1 MPGKTDNKMKF
12 ALIVPVVVFILC
24 IAIFPLLFSLYMTV
38 SKWTPGAGGIT
49 FVGLQN
55 FRAIFNDP
63 RFFHALWLS
72 FAYVSTL
79 VAAELIIGTLLAIL
93 LQKEI
98 RGKNFFRVSY
108 MLPMLLSPV
117 AISYVWK
124 MIFDFKVGPVNF
136 FLGWF
141 GIQPVEWLTGSF
153 TAVLCLIIVDIWQ
166 WTPFMT
172 LTILAAF
179 EALPEELFEAA
190 VVDGGSAFKIF
201 HRITLPLA
209 MPIIVTIVLLRTIDA
224 FKVFDTVYVLTGG
237 GPGTATELLN
247 FYIYLKGFRAFDL
260 GYGTAMSW
268 IQLVVIIAMFM
279 YVIKSLKRIGA
290 MR

>member
-1 MPGKTDNKMKF
+1 MVGKTDKRMKYI
-12 ALIVPVVVFILC
+12 LIIPVVVFVLC
-24 IAIFPLLFSLYMTV
+24 IAIFPLVFSIYMAFST
-38 SKWTPGAGGIT
+38 WAPGRGLAFI
-49 FVGLQN
+49 GLQN
-55 FRAIFNDP
+55 FRYIFNDA
-63 RFFHALWLS
+63 RFFHAIGLS
-72 FAYVSTL
+72 FGY
-79 VAAELIIGTLLAIL
+79 VAALVILELIIGTFLAIL

-117 AISYVWK
+117 AVSYVWK
-124 MIFDFKVGPVNF
+124 MIFDFKVGPANY
-136 FLGWF
+136 FLSWF
-141 GIQPVEWLTGSF
+141 GIPPVEWLSGNF
-153 TAVLCLIIVDIWQ
+153 TAILCLIIVDIWQ

-190 VVDGGSAFKIF
+190 VVDGGSAWTIFQKITF
-201 HRITLPLA
+201 PLA
-209 MPIIVTIVLLRTIDA
+209 MPVVITVVLLRTIDA
-224 FKVFDTVYVLTGG
+224 FKVFDTVYILTGG
-237 GPGTATELLN
+237 GPGTATEMLN

-268 IQLVVIIAMFM
+268 LQLIVIIAMFM

>member
-1 MPGKTDNKMKF
+1 MLGKTDNKMKF

-24 IAIFPLLFSLYMTV
+24 IAIFPLLFSLYMML
-38 SKWTPGAGGIT
+38 SKWTPGSGGIV
-49 FVGLQN
+49 FIGLQN
-55 FRAIFNDP
+55 FKAIFKDP
-63 RFFHALWLS
+63 RFFHSLWLS
-72 FAYVSTL
+72 FAYVATL

-117 AISYVWK
+117 AISYVWR
-124 MIFDFKVGPVNF
+124 MIFDFNVGPANF

-141 GIQPVEWLTGSF
+141 GVQPIEWLTGSF
-153 TAVLCLIIVDIWQ
+153 TAVLCLVIVDIWQ

-201 HRITLPLA
+201 QKITLPLA
-209 MPIIVTIVLLRTIDA
+209 TPIIVTIVLLRTIDA
-224 FKVFDTVYVLTGG
+224 FKVFDTVYILTGG

-290 MR
+290 LR

>member
-1 MPGKTDNKMKF
+1 MVGKADKRMKYI
-12 ALIVPVVVFILC
+12 LIIPVVVFVLC
-24 IAIFPLLFSLYMTV
+24 IAIFPLVFSIYMAF
-38 SKWTPGAGGIT
+38 SQWAPGSGLVFI
-49 FVGLQN
+49 GLQN
-55 FRAIFNDP
+55 FKFIFNDA
-63 RFFHALWLS
+63 RFFHAIRLS
-72 FAYVSTL
+72 FVYVGAL
-79 VAAELIIGTLLAIL
+79 VVLELTIGTFLALL

-117 AISYVWK
+117 AVSYVWK
-124 MIFDFKVGPVNF
+124 MIFDFKVGPANY
-136 FLGWF
+136 FLSWF
-141 GIQPVEWLTGSF
+141 GIPPVEWLSGSF
-153 TAVLCLIIVDIWQ
+153 TAVLCLIIVDVWQ

-190 VVDGGSAFKIF
+190 VVDGGSALTIF
-201 HRITLPLA
+201 QKITLPLA
-209 MPIIVTIVLLRTIDA
+209 MPVIVTVVLLRTIDA
-224 FKVFDTVYVLTGG
+224 FKVFDTVYILTGG
-237 GPGTATELLN
+237 GPGTATEMLN

-268 IQLVVIIAMFM
+268 LQLIVIIAMFM